1 MKATTEDM
9 TGKIKVAIYLTKS
22 IIETDQM
29 QEIGGMMAARTLWE
43 GAIVPSLLHVAGTWV
58 ESDKDTDLIC
68 VELHLLFLCKIFQ
81 VPQSMPKVM
90 LRADTKSMK
99 IKQRIW
105 MQKLLLARSI
115 MRKVKS
121 LAR

>member
-22 IIETDQM
+22 IIETYQM

-58 ESDKDTDLIC
+58 ESDKDTDLMC
-68 VELHLLFLCKIFQ
+68 VELHLLFLI
-81 VPQSMPKVM
+81 
-90 LRADTKSMK
+90 
-99 IKQRIW
+99 QR
-105 MQKLLLARSI
+105 
-115 MRKVKS
+115 V
-121 LAR
+121 